1 MSLTTNDAGAAA
13 QLIAYGLQPKLRP
26 AADLAYAELLER
38 HRTDVDFRELVERVA
53 DGLGLS
59 VLDASSGH
67 GLVLAPV
74 PDSVFAQRL
83 SDYRANLSVS
93 DRLLHGLIHVGIAAY
108 CYPTP
113 SSLLDEDVKVASV
126 QAVERFLRDACSRL
140 SEQHGDAD
148 PDLDQPETEQAWR
161 AYLRRQPA
169 RDTGDGRIGVHTTSG
184 MIKYAFERLVEGGF
198 AQKLSDLDGGTY
210 RLLNRYR
217 IEVRDVA
224 ATAAYRLIAAAAEV

>member
-1 MSLTTNDAGAAA
+1 MSLTLHDAGTAA
-13 QLIAYGLQPKLRP
+13 QLISYGLQPKLRP
-26 AADLAYAELLER
+26 AADDTYAELLER
-38 HRTDVDFRELVERVA
+38 HRTDVDFRELVDQIA

-67 GLVLAPV
+67 GLVLAPL
-74 PDSVFAQRL
+74 PDSVFVQRL

-93 DRLLHGLIHVGIAAY
+93 DRLLHGLIHIGIAAY
-108 CYPTP
+108 GYPTP
-113 SSLLDEDVKVASV
+113 SALLDEDVKVASV
-126 QAVERFLRDACSRL
+126 QAVEHFLRDACNRL
-140 SEQHGDAD
+140 REQHGDAD

-169 RDTGDGRIGVHTTSG
+169 RDTGDGRMGVNTTCG

-198 AQKLSDLDGGTY
+198 AQKLSDLEGGTY

-217 IEVRDVA
+217 VEVREVA
-224 ATAAYRLIAAAAEV
+224 ATEAYRLIAGAVEV